1 MKVPVQKSA
10 QETAPAGSFK
20 RPTAAAAQDRAPH
33 PSAGGRGTPNP
44 ESKEVISP
52 SLRAAPAAAGMAA
65 TQSVRVTLAPEEAAA
80 ATPDRQPLVEAREPL
95 LPPAAESRRR
105 ERGQQA
111 TAQSASSATAQV
123 PNLVPIMVF
132 YYFLR
137 FTYSAVQNSIKL
149 TLTNTIL
156 INTCISLLPARVV
169 PTPGV
174 GVAGVAILDIF
185 LESCP
190 E

>member
-10 QETAPAGSFK
+10 QETAPTGSFK
-20 RPTAAAAQDRAPH
+20 RPTTAAAAQDRAPH

-95 LPPAAESRRR
+95 LPPPAESRRR

-123 PNLVPIMVF
+123 PNLVQ
-132 YYFLR
+132 YWD
-137 FTYSAVQNSIKL
+137 
-149 TLTNTIL
+149 
-156 INTCISLLPARVV
+156 RVPFCPFV
-169 PTPGV
+169 P
-174 GVAGVAILDIF
+174 
-185 LESCP
+185 
-190 E
+190 

>member
-95 LPPAAESRRR
+95 LPPPAESRRR

-185 LESCP
+185 LESRP